1 MGLKRIQWDEMLN
14 YCFEEDHSFCYY
26 NLQKPKR
33 LRCMK
38 NFQEILFFAPDSN
51 PEIIPPDKPNK
62 LPK

>member
-1 MGLKRIQWDEMLN
+1 MSLKRPQWNEMFE
-14 YCFEEDHSFCYY
+14 YCTSGDHSFLFY
-26 NLQKPKR
+26 NIQKPKR